1 MMGIFFA
8 HHLKLP
14 KINKCKMDEKRQL
27 QLLKLYQEIEL
38 ENLKTLLKFEKNASR
53 IDFYLDK
60 ILETQKNQSEIQKAI
75 EDYEKY

>member
-1 MMGIFFA
+1 MGIFFA